1 MAITVAIWN
10 WISFESHLNLK
21 KSSLMLSLIWLEYDA
36 YIWEIHTGNIPKSY
50 SLDLNN
56 SPAIFFCF
64 FLQSESL
71 AALATYGRR
80 LLHCRGGTIYWK
92 ILKTNILVISMLI
105 LILKS
110 GISKYWYRYWYWNL
124 PFIYIAT
131 NIAIEKNMNID
142 IGIDI
147 DIGEIK
153 SIFVDLYGIFT
164 GITYSIFKT
173 NFVQLPLWFYQKLEY
188 LLEVFTLP
196 LI

>member
-1 MAITVAIWN
+1 MAITLSFQINTELYLAMLQTLNDNVA
-10 WISFESHLNLK
+10 EVGQ
-21 KSSLMLSLIWLEYDA
+21 
-36 YIWEIHTGNIPKSY
+36 YIEK
-50 SLDLNN
+50 
-56 SPAIFFCF
+56 
-64 FLQSESL
+64 
-71 AALATYGRR
+71 
-80 LLHCRGGTIYWK
+80 YW
-92 ILKTNILVISMLI
+92 KTNILVISILI

-110 GISKYWYRYWYWNL
+110 GISKYWYQYWYWNL

-131 NIAIEKNMNID
+131 NIDIEKNMNID

-188 LLEVFTLP
+188 LFDFFTLP

>member
-1 MAITVAIWN
+1 MGQ
-10 WISFESHLNLK
+10 
-21 KSSLMLSLIWLEYDA
+21 
-36 YIWEIHTGNIPKSY
+36 YIEK
-50 SLDLNN
+50 
-56 SPAIFFCF
+56 
-64 FLQSESL
+64 
-71 AALATYGRR
+71 
-80 LLHCRGGTIYWK
+80 YW
-92 ILKTNILVISMLI
+92 KTNILVISILI

-110 GISKYWYRYWYWNL
+110 AISKYWYQYWYWNL

-131 NIAIEKNMNID
+131 NIDIEKNMNID

-188 LLEVFTLP
+188 LFDFFYTSLDLGENVVKN
-196 LI
+196 